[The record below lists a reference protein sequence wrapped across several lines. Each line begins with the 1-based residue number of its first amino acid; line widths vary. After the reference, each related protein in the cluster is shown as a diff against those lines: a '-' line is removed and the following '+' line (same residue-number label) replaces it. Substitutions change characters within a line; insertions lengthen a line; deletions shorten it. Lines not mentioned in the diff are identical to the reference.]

1 MAEAQK
7 APGDARHPA
16 KPSFGNSEKQRDEI
30 KEGAILVLQQEKKDG
45 WSVLSIVDEKG
56 VRHFILPV
64 CGQRLP
70 FRDDLVQKLRAECD
84 GLEGTLHFEL
94 YCKNNGETIC
104 RS

>member
-1 MAEAQK
+1 MAEGPK
-7 APGDARHPA
+7 PPGDERHPA
-16 KPSFGNSEKQRDEI
+16 KPSFGNTPEQRKKIVD
-30 KEGAILVLQQEKKDG
+30 GAIEVVQQEKKDG
-45 WSVLSIVDEKG
+45 WTVMSIVDEEG

-70 FRDDLVQKLRAECD
+70 FKDDLMQKLRAECD